1 MKHGENKNKS
11 RSKKIK
17 VLALLI
23 LILVTVLV
31 IAFLVLRNDEEA
43 KEAKEYDE
51 LADLMNSAS
60 MEQPQE
66 EEKTERMIKLEELHN
81 EYPDVVAWLEVPG
94 TKMSYPIVQGKDN
107 DYYLNHTY
115 KKENSARGSI
125 FLDKDVDFDRPSDNF
140 LIYGHRNVNGAMF
153 EELLKYEKEDFF
165 KEHKTINF
173 TTLKDDG
180 EYEIIAAFR
189 SRVYYKHEKN
199 VFRYYYFVNAE
210 NEAAFNEYVRCAKR
224 DSMYDTGVTANYGD
238 QLVTLSTCAYHT
250 EDGRFAIV
258 ARKVRTNNNNNAD
271 NNNNNSNT

>member
-1 MKHGENKNKS
+1 MKNGTNKS
-11 RSKKIK
+11 KSKKIK
-17 VLALLI
+17 ILALLI

-31 IAFLVLRNDEEA
+31 IAFLAFRSDEES
-43 KEAKEYDE
+43 KEFKEYDD
-51 LADLMNSAS
+51 LADSMNSAS
-60 MEQPQE
+60 MEPQE
-66 EEKTERMIKLEELHN
+66 AEKTERMIKLEELHN

-94 TKMSYPIVQGKDN
+94 TNMSYPIVQGKDN
-107 DYYLNHTY
+107 DYYLDHTY
-115 KKENSARGSI
+115 KKEYSARGSI
-125 FLDKDVDFDRPSDNF
+125 FLDKDVNFDRPSDNF
-140 LIYGHRNVNGAMF
+140 LIYGHRNQRGAMF

-189 SRVYYKHEKN
+189 SRVYYKFEKN

-210 NEAAFNEYVRCAKR
+210 NEEAFNEYVRCAKR